1 MLESDEENESDE
13 SSVPQADDSADLS
26 EESDQPV
33 VTLSKS
39 EINALKR
46 TFNKTFD

>member
-26 EESDQPV
+26 EESDRG
-33 VTLSKS
+33 SAKS
-39 EINALKR
+39 VDDN
-46 TFNKTFD
+46 N